1 MPSPTQPQRPDEQEE
16 TKSVYVSAIRQEM
29 RTMEGIDAMA
39 GNYEDRQPRRMG
51 MAAQK
56 TYRERNHTDTAI
68 AGLQDRPSHHRIR
81 RAISNILVRR
91 PHDKFQQPC
100 VCIRGSPVAGYN
112 HERDC

>member
-1 MPSPTQPQRPDEQEE
+1 MPRQTQPQRPEEPKE
-16 TKSVYVSAIRQEM
+16 TKSVYVSAIH
-29 RTMEGIDAMA
+29 A

-81 RAISNILVRR
+81 RAISNILVRG